1 MGVLYVEVLLKVWI
15 TWLRLFRE
23 ANVSL
28 VAVASSD
35 ASLCENYKRKTELI
49 VGNRV

>member
-1 MGVLYVEVLLKVWI
+1 MGVLCVEVLLKVWI

-23 ANVSL
+23 ANVSM

-35 ASLCENYKRKTELI
+35 ASLCKDYKRKTELI
-49 VGNRV
+49 LGTRL